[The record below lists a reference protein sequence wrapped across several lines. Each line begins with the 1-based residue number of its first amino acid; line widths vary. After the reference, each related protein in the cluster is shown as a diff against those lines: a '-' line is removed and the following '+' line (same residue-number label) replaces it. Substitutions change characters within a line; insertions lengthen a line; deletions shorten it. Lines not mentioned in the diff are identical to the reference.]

1 MIYTLLSHWYPSA
14 TTFYG
19 LRLRTPYVLAMKLSL
34 SEIHNTRELFL
45 QNDSSADNAFGSLIA
60 SNGRAPIRQ
69 GMSADLKA
77 LNAELN
83 CKSESLPARERW
95 RGKKRER
102 IEKWLWRWKC
112 FSHCPPDTP
121 PHLHEHRRPLLHWQ
135 SVRLGWMT
143 GHLTAEWCQ
152 VAPGLSQ

>member
-1 MIYTLLSHWYPSA
+1 MIYTLLSRWYPAA

-19 LRLRTPYVLAMKLSL
+19 LRLHTPYVLAMKLSL
-34 SEIHNTRELFL
+34 SEIHNTGELFL

-60 SNGRAPIRQ
+60 SNGHAPIRL

-83 CKSESLPARERW
+83 CKSESLAARER
-95 RGKKRER
+95 GGEKRKRKVVGEM
-102 IEKWLWRWKC
+102 EML
-112 FSHCPPDTP
+112 FSLPPRHP
-121 PHLHEHRRPLLHWQ
+121 SHLHEHRRPLLHWQ